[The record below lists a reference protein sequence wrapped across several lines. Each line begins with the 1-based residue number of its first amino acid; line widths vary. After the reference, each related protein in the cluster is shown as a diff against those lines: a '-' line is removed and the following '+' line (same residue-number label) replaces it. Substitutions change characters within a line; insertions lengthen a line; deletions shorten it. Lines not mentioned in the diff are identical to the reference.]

1 MSLRNLVI
9 LLSAFTIVIVGLF
22 VVSQLMPGDII
33 QTSTFQILSNVLSL
47 GLVLSSSLFSYLVM
61 KQGKTS
67 SRSSAD
73 ANARAESFRNL
84 QFIAS
89 NHTIVDFFDSLLI
102 FIEPERYVERL
113 RQTQDF
119 KFYMREKGIDL
130 EDVKENFDNY
140 FFLTVKI
147 PIRVVV
153 GNAVSSIQFRKF
165 RLDRADKMHNF
176 VPCSGNF
183 HALILYNDEE
193 KRQEVSINLIVNKDS
208 EFYTT
213 DIINPFTKIKLN
225 LTMHSF
231 LGVAVTGWTEL
242 YFTNPQKLE
251 KDGTNKYKINSSQF
265 QIVGLPTLDNSVD
278 V

>member
-1 MSLRNLVI
+1 
-9 LLSAFTIVIVGLF
+9 
-22 VVSQLMPGDII
+22 
-33 QTSTFQILSNVLSL
+33 
-47 GLVLSSSLFSYLVM
+47 M